1 MANSVEICRAYVTIV
16 PSLQGAQKTISTEL
30 DAETKD
36 VGEASGKKIGSGMSS
51 GIGSALKAGAT
62 AVVGAITAIAS
73 AALAGVVAL
82 TKEAITSYADYEQLA
97 GGVEKIFD
105 EMDYSVILAD
115 AQDAYKTL
123 NMSANEYLES
133 INNVGAMFSANMG
146 DAKAYEVARTGMQA
160 IADYA
165 SGTGASVSELND
177 KFALITKSTSQYQSI
192 ADQFAGILPSTNA
205 EFLEQAQA
213 AGFLSEE
220 YTKITDVPIAE
231 YQEAVALMLERGTAN
246 IGMAGNTAEEALNTI
261 SGSLASTKASWSNFV
276 TALASGDV
284 DMLTKSL
291 DSLTESI
298 FGVEGETNGLLNNI
312 LPAVETTL
320 TSLSEVV
327 STQLPGLITRLLPVV
342 TGAINNLLATLAP
355 MLPTLINT
363 LVEAINMLMPT
374 VIDLI
379 VNSADTL
386 TALLMGAVS
395 IITTLVTA
403 LADGDNTAKLVNG
416 AVQVLTT
423 LVEGIAMNLPVL
435 LPAVAQII
443 TQLVVTL
450 TSPENIELILNAAL
464 LLLGALVVGL
474 AEIIP
479 VLIEGV
485 VGLLDNIANLFSDA
499 VDWVAN
505 VLCPTVV
512 NFWNTTVTPWL
523 ESVKTFFANIW
534 DAIKSK
540 ISSIWNAIVS
550 FFVGIFTN
558 IKNNVTN
565 TFNNVKNTITNIFDS
580 VKNTITNT
588 WNNIKNTVTNNINN
602 IKTNITNVF
611 NAVKSTVTSIWNG
624 IKTAITNPIETA
636 KSTISTAIENIKSIL
651 SGELPFPSIKLPHF
665 SISGSFSL
673 NPPSYPTFSVSW
685 YGKAY
690 DQAQILNG
698 AQIFGVMG
706 GQLLGGGERGNE
718 VVVGEQHL
726 MDMISKA
733 SNPSSIVINV
743 YASEG
748 MNEESLAE
756 KVAEKLQEIT
766 ESKEVVYA

>member
-1 MANSVEICRAYVTIV
+1 MANSIEICRAYVTIV
-16 PSLQGAQKTISTEL
+16 PSLQGAQKTIANDL
-30 DAETKD
+30 NAETKD
-36 VGEASGKKIGSGMSS
+36 VGEESGKKIGSNMSS

-62 AVVGAITAIAS
+62 AVVGAVTAIAS
-73 AALAGVVAL
+73 AALAGVVAI
-82 TKEAITSYADYEQLA
+82 TKEAVSQYADYEQLV
-97 GGVEKIFD
+97 GGVDKLFGET
-105 EMDYSVILAD
+105 SNTVIAN
-115 AQDAYKTL
+115 AQNAFQTAG
-123 NMSANEYLES
+123 MSANEYMETVTGFSASLLQGLEGDTEKAAQIADLAITDMSDNANTFGTDIES
-133 INNVGAMFSANMG
+133 IQNAYSGF
-146 DAKAYEVARTGMQA
+146 AKGNFTMLDNLKLGYGGT
-160 IADYA
+160 A
-165 SGTGASVSELND
+165 SEMLRLVND
-177 KFALITKSTSQYQSI
+177 S
-192 ADQFAGILPSTNA
+192 GILEETIDDINDVSFDQMIEAIHAVQENM
-205 EFLEQAQA
+205 EI
-213 AGFLSEE
+213 AGTTS
-220 YTKITDVPIAE
+220 K
-231 YQEAVALMLERGTAN
+231 
-246 IGMAGNTAEEALNTI
+246 EALGTI
-261 SGSLASTKASWSNFV
+261 SGSVNATKSAWSNFL
-276 TALASGDV
+276 TSLASGDV
-284 DMLTKSL
+284 DMMSESL
-291 DSLTESI
+291 DGLALAI
-298 FGVEGETNGLLNNI
+298 FGVEGEANGLLNNI
-312 LPAVETTL
+312 IPVVETTI
-320 TSLSEVV
+320 TSLSTII
-327 STQLPGLITRLLPVV
+327 STQLPGIITRLLPVV
-342 TGAINNLLATLAP
+342 TGAINTLLANLAP

-363 LVEAINMLMPT
+363 LVEAINVLMPT

-403 LADGDNTAKLVNG
+403 LADNGNTEKLVNG

-443 TQLVVTL
+443 TELVVTL
-450 TSPENIELILNAAL
+450 TKPENIELLLNAAL

-485 VGLLDNIANLFSDA
+485 VGLLDNIANLFCDA
-499 VDWVAN
+499 VDWVAD

-565 TFNNVKNTITNIFDS
+565 TFTNVKNTITNIFDS

-690 DQAQILNG
+690 DQAQILAG

-756 KVAEKLQEIT
+756 KVAEKLQAIT

>member
-1 MANSVEICRAYVTIV
+1 MANSVEIARAYVTIV
-16 PSLQGAQKTISTEL
+16 PSLQGAQKTIAKDL
-30 DAETKD
+30 NAETND
-36 VGEASGKKIGSGMSS
+36 VGEESGKKIGSNMSS

-62 AVVGAITAIAS
+62 AVVGAVTAIAS
-73 AALAGVVAL
+73 AALAGVVAI
-82 TKEAITSYADYEQLA
+82 TKEAVSQYADYEQLV
-97 GGVEKIFD
+97 GGVDKLFGET
-105 EMDYSVILAD
+105 SNTVIAN
-115 AQDAYKTL
+115 AQNAFQTAG
-123 NMSANEYLES
+123 MSANEYMET
-133 INNVGAMFSANMG
+133 VTGFSASLLQGLEG
-146 DAKAYEVARTGMQA
+146 DTEKAAQLADLAITDMSDNANTFGTDIASIQNAYSGFAKGNFTMLDNLKLGYGGT
-160 IADYA
+160 A
-165 SGTGASVSELND
+165 SEMLRLVND
-177 KFALITKSTSQYQSI
+177 S
-192 ADQFAGILPSTNA
+192 GILEETIDDINDVSFDQMIEAIHAVQENM
-205 EFLEQAQA
+205 EI
-213 AGFLSEE
+213 AGTTS
-220 YTKITDVPIAE
+220 K
-231 YQEAVALMLERGTAN
+231 
-246 IGMAGNTAEEALNTI
+246 EALGTI
-261 SGSLASTKASWSNFV
+261 SGSVSATKSAWSNFL
-276 TALASGDV
+276 TSLASGDV
-284 DMLTKSL
+284 DMMSESL
-291 DSLTESI
+291 DGLALAI
-298 FGVEGETNGLLNNI
+298 FGVEGEANGLLNNI
-312 LPAVETTL
+312 IPVVETTI
-320 TSLSEVV
+320 TSLSTII
-327 STQLPGLITRLLPVV
+327 STQLPGIITRLLPVV
-342 TGAINNLLATLAP
+342 TGAINTLLANLAP

-363 LVEAINMLMPT
+363 LVEAINVLMPT

-403 LADGDNTAKLVNG
+403 LADGDNTEKLVNG

-485 VGLLDNIANLFSDA
+485 VGLLDNIANLFCDA
-499 VDWVAN
+499 VDWVAD

-580 VKNTITNT
+580 VKNTVTNT

-726 MDMISKA
+726 MNMISKA
-733 SNPSSIVINV
+733 SKPSSIVINV

-756 KVAEKLQEIT
+756 KVAEKLQAIT

>member
-1 MANSVEICRAYVTIV
+1 MANSIEVARAYVTIV
-16 PSLQGAQKTISTEL
+16 PSLQGAQKTIAKDL
-30 DAETKD
+30 NAETND
-36 VGEASGKKIGSGMSS
+36 VGEESGKKIGSNMSS

-62 AVVGAITAIAS
+62 AVVGAVTAIAS
-73 AALAGVVAL
+73 AALAGVVAI
-82 TKEAITSYADYEQLA
+82 TKEAVSQYADYEQLV
-97 GGVEKIFD
+97 GGVDKLFGET
-105 EMDYSVILAD
+105 SNTVIAN
-115 AQDAYKTL
+115 AQNAFQTAG
-123 NMSANEYLES
+123 MSANEYMETVTGFSASLLQGLEGDTEKAAQLADLAITDMSDNANTFGTDIES
-133 INNVGAMFSANMG
+133 IQNAYSGF
-146 DAKAYEVARTGMQA
+146 AKGNFTMLDNLKLGYGGT
-160 IADYA
+160 A
-165 SGTGASVSELND
+165 SEMLRLVND
-177 KFALITKSTSQYQSI
+177 S
-192 ADQFAGILPSTNA
+192 GILEETIDDINDVSFDQMIEAIHAVQENM
-205 EFLEQAQA
+205 EI
-213 AGFLSEE
+213 AGTTS
-220 YTKITDVPIAE
+220 K
-231 YQEAVALMLERGTAN
+231 
-246 IGMAGNTAEEALNTI
+246 EALGTI
-261 SGSLASTKASWSNFV
+261 SGSVNATKSAWSNFL
-276 TALASGDV
+276 TSLASGDV
-284 DMLTKSL
+284 DMMSESL
-291 DSLTESI
+291 DGLALAI
-298 FGVEGETNGLLNNI
+298 FGVEGEANGLLNNI
-312 LPAVETTL
+312 IPVVETTI
-320 TSLSEVV
+320 TSLSTII
-327 STQLPGLITRLLPVV
+327 STQLPGIITRLLPVV
-342 TGAINNLLATLAP
+342 TGAINTLLANLAP

-403 LADGDNTAKLVNG
+403 LADNGNTEKLVNG

-443 TQLVVTL
+443 TELVVTL
-450 TSPENIELILNAAL
+450 TKPENIELLLNAAL

-485 VGLLDNIANLFSDA
+485 VGLLDNIANLFCDA
-499 VDWVAN
+499 VDWVAD

-565 TFNNVKNTITNIFDS
+565 TFTNVKNTITNIFDS

-706 GQLLGGGERGNE
+706 GQLLGGGERGSE

-756 KVAEKLQEIT
+756 KVAEKLQAIT

>member
-1 MANSVEICRAYVTIV
+1 MANSIEVARAYVTIV
-16 PSLQGAQKTISTEL
+16 PSLQGAQKTIANDL
-30 DAETKD
+30 NAETKD
-36 VGEASGKKIGSGMSS
+36 VGEESGKKIGSNMSS

-62 AVVGAITAIAS
+62 AVVGAVTAIAS
-73 AALAGVVAL
+73 AALAGVVAI
-82 TKEAITSYADYEQLA
+82 TKEAVSQYADYEQLV
-97 GGVEKIFD
+97 GGVDKLFGET
-105 EMDYSVILAD
+105 SNTVIAN
-115 AQDAYKTL
+115 AQNAFQTAG
-123 NMSANEYLES
+123 MSANEYMET
-133 INNVGAMFSANMG
+133 VTGFSASLLQGLEG
-146 DAKAYEVARTGMQA
+146 DTEKAAQLADLAITDMSDNANTFGTDIASIQNAYSGFAKGNFTMLDNLKLGYGGT
-160 IADYA
+160 A
-165 SGTGASVSELND
+165 SEMLRLVND
-177 KFALITKSTSQYQSI
+177 S
-192 ADQFAGILPSTNA
+192 GILEETIDDINDVSFDQMIEAIHAVQENM
-205 EFLEQAQA
+205 EI
-213 AGFLSEE
+213 AGTTS
-220 YTKITDVPIAE
+220 K
-231 YQEAVALMLERGTAN
+231 
-246 IGMAGNTAEEALNTI
+246 EALGTI
-261 SGSLASTKASWSNFV
+261 SGSVNATKSAWSNFL
-276 TALASGDV
+276 TSLASGDV
-284 DMLTKSL
+284 DMMSESL
-291 DSLTESI
+291 DGLALAI
-298 FGVEGETNGLLNNI
+298 FGVEGEANGLLNNI
-312 LPAVETTL
+312 IPVVETTI
-320 TSLSEVV
+320 TSLSTII
-327 STQLPGLITRLLPVV
+327 STQLPGIITRLLPVV
-342 TGAINNLLATLAP
+342 TGAINTLLANLAP

-363 LVEAINMLMPT
+363 LVEAINVLMPT

-403 LADGDNTAKLVNG
+403 LADNGNTEKLVNG

-443 TQLVVTL
+443 TELVVTL
-450 TSPENIELILNAAL
+450 TKPENIELLLNATL

-485 VGLLDNIANLFSDA
+485 VGLLDNIANLFCDA
-499 VDWVAN
+499 VDWVAD

-565 TFNNVKNTITNIFDS
+565 TFTNVKNTITNIFDS

-690 DQAQILNG
+690 DAAQILTG

-733 SNPSSIVINV
+733 SKPSSIVINV

-756 KVAEKLQEIT
+756 KVAEKLQAIT